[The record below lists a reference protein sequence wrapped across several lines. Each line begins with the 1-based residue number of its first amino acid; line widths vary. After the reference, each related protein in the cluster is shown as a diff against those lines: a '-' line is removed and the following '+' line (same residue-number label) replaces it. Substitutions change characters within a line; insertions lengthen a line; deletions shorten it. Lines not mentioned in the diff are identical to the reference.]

1 MYSAAFIFEPGVY
14 DDRFH
19 ALDALIEQAAR
30 ETPGFLGAENWCS
43 DDGTRRNATYYWA
56 TEEALRAF
64 SANPHHLEAKRQ
76 YRDWYKGFHIVIAQ
90 VLHSY
95 GDGAFAHATP
105 NQRQPAPPQNGP
117 TP

>member
-1 MYSAAFIFEPGVY
+1 MYSAAFIFEPGTY
-14 DDRFH
+14 DERFH

-30 ETPGFLGAENWCS
+30 ETPGFLGAETWRS
-43 DDGTRRNATYYWA
+43 DDGTRRNATYYWS

-76 YRDWYKGFHIVIAQ
+76 YQAWYRGYHIVVAQ

-95 GDGAFAHATP
+95 GDGAFAHLTP
-105 NQRQPAPPQNGP
+105 NQRQPAKLQDGTAP
-117 TP
+117 